1 MTLPGNGTMKR
12 ILSGVLITA
21 IVAIGAALIRDGS
34 RITVLETQMEV
45 IGRALETNRVENR
58 DEHKEIK
65 VMLGEIAKEIRK

>member
-12 ILSGVLITA
+12 ILSGVLITV

>member
-1 MTLPGNGTMKR
+1 MKR
-12 ILSGVLITA
+12 VLAGVLITT

-65 VMLGEIAKEIRK
+65 AMLGEIAKEVRK